1 MSLRNLPSVQIE
13 KPRAYVG
20 EPASGALER
29 WTPLAAEGDETPTIS
44 IYDVIGQDW
53 WTGEGVTAKRI
64 AGALR
69 QIGPVDV
76 TVNINSPGGDMFEG
90 VTIYNLLAEHPARV
104 TVRVMG
110 LAASAAS
117 IIAMAGDTVQM
128 GLGSFLMIHNS
139 WGGVVGNHAD
149 FASAAETFRAFDEAM
164 AGIYSART
172 GRDQVEIRAM
182 MEAETWLAPERAI
195 EMAFADETFTA
206 PDLGPATDPQKA
218 ARSRLDQQLA
228 KAGVPRAERRA
239 LMRQAFPGTPGAAA
253 ETMPGAGLDVG
264 AVQRLIATL
273 KK

>member
-1 MSLRNLPSVQIE
+1 MSLRTLPSVQIE
-13 KPRAYVG
+13 RPRAYVG

-53 WTGEGVTAKRI
+53 WTGEGVTAKRV

-69 QIGPVDV
+69 QLGPVDV

-90 VTIYNLLAEHPARV
+90 VSIYNLLAEHPAQV

-164 AGIYSART
+164 ARIYAART
-172 GRDQVEIRAM
+172 GRDQAEIRAM
-182 MEAETWLAPERAI
+182 MEAETWLSPERAI
-195 EMAFADETFTA
+195 ELAFADETFTA
-206 PDLGPATDPQKA
+206 PDLSPTTDTQKA
-218 ARSRLDQQLA
+218 ARSRLDMQLA
-228 KAGVPRAERRA
+228 KAGVPRSERRA
-239 LMRQAFPGTPGAAA
+239 LMRQAFPGTPGAAD
-253 ETMPGAGLDVG
+253 ETMPGAGLTVG